1 MHTPSGPSGGSAV
14 GLLFGVLGTSMM
26 LFAGLLAA
34 RKSVRVRRLGSAQ
47 FWLKGHLWLGTL
59 CIPFILFHAG
69 FGWGGF
75 LEQLLWY
82 TLALVAG
89 SGFFGLAVQQF
100 LPRLLWNQTPL
111 ETFEAQTPY
120 QCDRMTFISDQQ
132 VSALCGAPLDIPADH
147 LRGHISKLVR
157 DYYDIVN
164 GPGARGELNARKLQ
178 LLQQVSP
185 PAVRDFFWAMAK
197 YAKSEAKAIRF
208 EGDFP
213 ELLAATYAGLKPE
226 TTESIKPIAHESHS
240 SGKTAAP
247 KGDKPQ
253 PVAGVA
259 AQSPGPQAALDDAGT
274 ATTSGNAGASVI
286 PAGAPKLSPLEMMKK
301 KAEEKKAGS
310 PASVPDSSGATTSVQ
325 KPTPEASSETSKLS
339 PLELMKKKAAE
350 KKEAAQN
357 GGAQPIPISADEKPA
372 ADVTNAQPAV
382 AAEEPTAKLSP
393 LELMKKKAAE
403 KKAAAQNGGAQP
415 IPISADEKPAAD
427 VTNEQPAVAA
437 EEPAAKLSPLELMKK
452 KAAEKKAAA
461 QNGGAQ
467 PIPIS
472 ADEKP
477 AADVTN
483 EQPAVAAEEPAA
495 KLSPLELMKKQAA
508 EKKAAAQSGGAQ
520 PVPVSADEKPAA
532 DVTSEQSA
540 VAAEEPAAKLS
551 PLELMKK
558 KAAEK
563 KAAAESSGA
572 QPVPVSADEKPA
584 AEVTNEKSDVAAEQP
599 SAKLSPLELMKKK
612 AAEKASQGDTSKSA
626 EVSPAV
632 PVKAVKSPLDMLK
645 KNTDAP
651 AAAPAA
657 KPPISPKTAVAK
669 EQGQNPTVAVP
680 KVASPITAPTDSE
693 KQVLR
698 AVYMETIRPFL
709 AEFRTR
715 RSVISSPLASSEAA
729 RRLFH
734 EKESSLPSGLH
745 PLLNELNGYCE
756 IRRQIEQQRR
766 VLRWMHWWLM
776 VHVPASMVL
785 IVFLVAHVIMA
796 LRVIPF

>member
-1 MHTPSGPSGGSAV
+1 VLIDRSHLSWALFSGISLIAGTVLYVSYAMHTPSGPSGGSAV

-75 LEQLLWY
+75 LEQLLWC

-132 VSALCGAPLDIPADH
+132 ISALCGAPLDIPADH
-147 LRGHISKLVR
+147 LRGHVSKLVR

-178 LLQQVSP
+178 LLQQVSS

-226 TTESIKPIAHESHS
+226 TTESIKPSSNESHG
-240 SGKTAAP
+240 SGKTAAS
-247 KGDKPQ
+247 KVDKPQ

-274 ATTSGNAGASVI
+274 APASGNAGASVI

-301 KAEEKKAGS
+301 KAEEEKA
-310 PASVPDSSGATTSVQ
+310 ASSVSDPDGSGATKTSSQ

-350 KKEAAQN
+350 KKAAAQN
-357 GGAQPIPISADEKPA
+357 GGAQPVTISADEKPA
-372 ADVTNAQPAV
+372 ADVT
-382 AAEEPTAKLSP
+382 S
-393 LELMKKKAAE
+393 
-403 KKAAAQNGGAQP
+403 
-415 IPISADEKPAAD
+415 
-427 VTNEQPAVAA
+427 EQPAAAA

-467 PIPIS
+467 PVTIS

-477 AADVTN
+477 AADVTS

-495 KLSPLELMKKQAA
+495 KLSPLELMKKKAA

-520 PVPVSADEKPAA
+520 PVPVSAEEKPAA
-532 DVTSEQSA
+532 EVTSEQPA

-563 KAAAESSGA
+563 KAAAESGGA

-584 AEVTNEKSDVAAEQP
+584 EEVTSEESDVAAEQP

-612 AAEKASQGDTSKSA
+612 AAEKASHGDSSKSA

-669 EQGQNPTVAVP
+669 EQGQNPTVAAP
-680 KVASPITAPTDSE
+680 KVASAVTAPTASE
-693 KQVLR
+693 KEVLR

-734 EKESSLPSGLH
+734 EKESSLPSGLR

>member
-1 MHTPSGPSGGSAV
+1 
-14 GLLFGVLGTSMM
+14 
-26 LFAGLLAA
+26 
-34 RKSVRVRRLGSAQ
+34 
-47 FWLKGHLWLGTL
+47 
-59 CIPFILFHAG
+59 
-69 FGWGGF
+69 
-75 LEQLLWY
+75 
-82 TLALVAG
+82 
-89 SGFFGLAVQQF
+89 
-100 LPRLLWNQTPL
+100 
-111 ETFEAQTPY
+111 
-120 QCDRMTFISDQQ
+120 
-132 VSALCGAPLDIPADH
+132 
-147 LRGHISKLVR
+147 
-157 DYYDIVN
+157 
-164 GPGARGELNARKLQ
+164 
-178 LLQQVSP
+178 
-185 PAVRDFFWAMAK
+185 
-197 YAKSEAKAIRF
+197 
-208 EGDFP
+208 
-213 ELLAATYAGLKPE
+213 
-226 TTESIKPIAHESHS
+226 
-240 SGKTAAP
+240 
-247 KGDKPQ
+247 
-253 PVAGVA
+253 
-259 AQSPGPQAALDDAGT
+259 
-274 ATTSGNAGASVI
+274 
-286 PAGAPKLSPLEMMKK
+286 MKK
-301 KAEEKKAGS
+301 KAAEKKAAAEGGGAQPVPIS
-310 PASVPDSSGATTSVQ
+310 GEEKPAADVTSAQPAVAAEE
-325 KPTPEASSETSKLS
+325 PTAKLS